1 MVVNLARGFRQRGL
15 RVDVVLGRAE
25 GPYLKDIPSG
35 ARMVDL
41 GGRRML
47 SAILPL
53 ARYLRRERPDAL
65 ISNLDYANVCV
76 LLAGLVSGTKTRVA
90 VVNHNQMSSQLRPM
104 GWWKGNGMRLFC
116 RYCYPWAHAV
126 ISVSVGAAADLAKVL
141 NVPAGTV
148 KVIYNP
154 VVDETL
160 FEEAQR
166 SVSHPWLQTGEIPV
180 VLAVG
185 RLTRQKNFQLLIEA
199 FALAKQ
205 QCPARLIILGEGE
218 LRQSLEQT
226 IGELG
231 LKGSVEL
238 PGFVA
243 NPRSF
248 MSRAAVIAMSSDWE
262 ALPMTLI
269 EALSLGKPIVATD
282 CPSGPGEILAGG
294 KYGRLVPAG
303 NAGALAE
310 AICDG
315 LKGKIP
321 SPLTESWQRYRVE
334 SITGEYVALFE
345 EAAA

>member
-1 MVVNLARGFRQRGL
+1 
-15 RVDVVLGRAE
+15 
-25 GPYLKDIPSG
+25 
-35 ARMVDL
+35 
-41 GGRRML
+41 
-47 SAILPL
+47 
-53 ARYLRRERPDAL
+53 
-65 ISNLDYANVCV
+65 
-76 LLAGLVSGTKTRVA
+76 
-90 VVNHNQMSSQLRPM
+90 
-104 GWWKGNGMRLFC
+104 
-116 RYCYPWAHAV
+116 
-126 ISVSVGAAADLAKVL
+126 
-141 NVPAGTV
+141 
-148 KVIYNP
+148 
-154 VVDETL
+154 
-160 FEEAQR
+160 
-166 SVSHPWLQTGEIPV
+166 
-180 VLAVG
+180 
-185 RLTRQKNFQLLIEA
+185 LLIEA

-321 SPLTESWQRYRVE
+321 SPPTESWQRYRVE